1 MALAQEILLDGDPFF
16 NFINSLKS
24 DSTKEGYRNALLR
37 FMQQFHIKDT
47 NTFSQLLP
55 KDIESYLKN
64 YIQFLK
70 EEKRSTQ
77 SMNMILS
84 AVNHFCV
91 MNDIVINYK
100 KICKFKS
107 SCRCIKRI
115 SSNWPKIWQVAD
127 KSANCLCEWTDP
139 RQESN

>member
-1 MALAQEILLDGDPFF
+1 MHHFK
-16 NFINSLKS
+16 LKNIFELS
-24 DSTKEGYRNALLR
+24 NL
-37 FMQQFHIKDT
+37 Q
-47 NTFSQLLP
+47 P

-70 EEKRSTQ
+70 NEKRSTQ
-77 SMNMILS
+77 SMNLILS

-107 SCRCIKRI
+107 PTKKLNFDKAYSHQDI
-115 SSNWPKIWQVAD
+115 SGLLNVSPLRLKVAILVYASTGIRKDALVTLQLRHLKKI
-127 KSANCLCEWTDP
+127 DP
-139 RQESN
+139 N